1 MIIFISF
8 HKYLLSFTLIDLF
21 EILLQFAAFIF
32 QLLNHIIQLLNA
44 IFVSNDLFV
53 NVG

>member
-8 HKYLLSFTLIDLF
+8 HKYLLSFTLSDLF
-21 EILLQFAAFIF
+21 KILLQFTALIF
-32 QLLNHIIQLLNA
+32 QLLNHIVQLLNA
-44 IFVSNDLFV
+44 IFISNDLFV